1 MEPALTTVNFDPHA
15 LAREQLKHI
24 YVYRNRVFLLRAITG
39 LVATAVLVVQLN
51 ILSGMAWYAGL
62 ILTGA
67 WHWRLGSTSWQDIG
81 LRANHF
87 NIHRHI
93 TAACISGLGWGAL
106 AITLLW
112 LPRSGQDVML
122 VLMVIAIST
131 AMPRLV
137 VLPPFFV
144 AFAGGVLAPLA
155 LMLPFLGADMRY
167 VVLLV
172 LLVVTAALWFSGK
185 EMRRSLVDIL
195 LKQISFEN
203 ASWEDR
209 LTGLA
214 NRRRFDERLAESWH
228 QAIRLQVPLSL
239 ILLDVDH
246 FKRFNDCYGHQAG
259 DTCLQR
265 VAGALASRIR
275 RAGDLLARYGGEE
288 FAIVLFHT
296 SMNDG
301 RSVSESVRQAVAD
314 MELKHEE
321 SPMGIVTVSLGGATI
336 VPTKETRM
344 EDLVRAADEALY
356 RAKGLGRNR
365 VEWKMM

>member
-1 MEPALTTVNFDPHA
+1 MEPAFKTTNFDPHA

-39 LVATAVLVVQLN
+39 LVAAGVLLVQLN
-51 ILSGMAWYAGL
+51 AASSLAWYAWL
-62 ILTGA
+62 MASGA
-67 WHWRLGSTSWQDIG
+67 WHWHLGRASWQDVG
-81 LRANHF
+81 LWANHF

-106 AITLLW
+106 AVTLLW
-112 LPRSGQDVML
+112 LPRSGQDAML

-131 AMPRLV
+131 SMPRLV

-144 AFAGGVLAPLA
+144 AFAGGVLVPLV
-155 LMLPFLGADMRY
+155 LMLPFLDAGMRY
-167 VVLLV
+167 VVV
-172 LLVVTAALWFSGK
+172 LMLFVATAALWFSGK
-185 EMRRSLVDIL
+185 EMRRALVDIL

-314 MELKHEE
+314 MQLKHEE

-336 VPTKETRM
+336 VPSKEARM
-344 EDLVRAADEALY
+344 EDLVRSADEALY

-365 VEWKMM
+365 VEWNMM